1 MRGNAF
7 AVVVSVGEA
16 GPVATHLPLTVHEVG
31 DEVYLRGHFAK
42 ANPQWRGV
50 EDGEVLVVFTGPPE
64 YVSPTHY
71 DAAES
76 LPTRNYNAVHAYGR
90 ARTVHDPGAN
100 EELLRELVAQ
110 HEHEYWS
117 RWQGL
122 SARYREGMLRGVVG
136 LEVRVTRLEGK
147 AKLSQNKTVAER
159 RRIAAALARG
169 GGAGRGGGGGA
180 GGAAGGGARAGGGGG
195 RAGRGGGGGG
205 GGGGAGGAGGGG
217 GGRAGGA
224 GRGGRGAGGGEGGG
238 GGGGGGGGR

>member
-1 MRGNAF
+1 MYVPAAFREDDREELLAFMRGNAF

-50 EDGEVLVVFTGPPE
+50 EDGEVLVVFTGPHA

-76 LPTRNYNAVHAYGR
+76 VPTWNYIAVHAYGR

-122 SARYREGMLRGVVG
+122 SGRYREGMLRGVVG

-159 RRIAAALARG
+159 RRIAAALARSEDP
-169 GGAGRGGGGGA
+169 A
-180 GGAAGGGARAGGGGG
+180 ARAT
-195 RAGRGGGGGG
+195 
-205 GGGGAGGAGGGG
+205 GAEMLRRTPAPEEAPATSGV
-217 GGRAGGA
+217 
-224 GRGGRGAGGGEGGG
+224 EE
-238 GGGGGGGGR
+238 